1 MKIQIVK
8 CQPRDSSD
16 ILVLDWT
23 IFLTFLLLSSNYLL
37 VGSTSGEHKKSRQL
51 VHDSPLLDWIPNSA
65 NLGIVYSNFSNS
77 LKASIFLFF
86 IYLRA
91 STFERSR
98 LNSSTFLFL

>member
-1 MKIQIVK
+1 MKIEIVK

-37 VGSTSGEHKKSRQL
+37 VGSSSGEHKKSRQL

-65 NLGIVYSNFSNS
+65 NLGYS
-77 LKASIFLFF
+77 L
-86 IYLRA
+86 
-91 STFERSR
+91 
-98 LNSSTFLFL
+98 